1 MTANILSEQITDFSQ
16 ASLNSL
22 KNEIKERMQE
32 IILAGLSEAG
42 FFREATFNGGT
53 ALRIFHGLNRFSEDL
68 DFSLK
73 SPSIT
78 FSFDKYFAPIER
90 KLSIYGINV
99 SIEKKEKSIESS
111 MQTAYVKCNARDL
124 LQKVLNKEPPFPGTS
139 YNEAIKIKLEIDT
152 NPPAFATFEIKMGLF
167 PNAYE
172 ATLYDLP
179 SLFAGKLHA
188 LLCRKWGNK
197 VKGRDFY
204 DYIWYLQ
211 HKIDIN
217 YANLEARLKQ
227 SGDLDENLT
236 LSHNFLIELLIERFK
251 TVDFKNAILDV
262 TPFVSSKESL
272 AMWNSDFFINLTKS
286 FLP

>member
-1 MTANILSEQITDFSQ
+1 MTVNILSEQITDFSQ

-78 FSFDKYFAPIER
+78 FSFDKYFDPIER

-111 MQTAYVKCNARDL
+111 MQTAY
-124 LQKVLNKEPPFPGTS
+124 
-139 YNEAIKIKLEIDT
+139 
-152 NPPAFATFEIKMGLF
+152 
-167 PNAYE
+167 
-172 ATLYDLP
+172 
-179 SLFAGKLHA
+179 
-188 LLCRKWGNK
+188 
-197 VKGRDFY
+197 
-204 DYIWYLQ
+204 
-211 HKIDIN
+211 
-217 YANLEARLKQ
+217 
-227 SGDLDENLT
+227 
-236 LSHNFLIELLIERFK
+236 LSI
-251 TVDFKNAILDV
+251 
-262 TPFVSSKESL
+262 
-272 AMWNSDFFINLTKS
+272 
-286 FLP
+286 

>member
-1 MTANILSEQITDFSQ
+1 MSANIITTEINDFSQ
-16 ASLNSL
+16 ASINSL

-32 IILAGLSEAG
+32 IILAGLSDAG
-42 FFREATFNGGT
+42 FFKEAAFNGGT
-53 ALRIFHGLNRFSEDL
+53 ALRIFHDLDRFSEDL

-73 SPSIT
+73 APVSS
-78 FSFDKYFAPIER
+78 FSLEKYFSAITQ
-90 KLSIYGINV
+90 KLSIYEIMAT
-99 SIEKKEKSIESS
+99 IEIKEKSIESP

-124 LQKVLNKEPPFPGTS
+124 LQKVLNKKPPFPGTA
-139 YNEAIKIKLEIDT
+139 YNEALKIKLEIDT
-152 NPPAFATFEIKMGLF
+152 NPPAFANFEIKMGLF

-188 LLCRKWGNK
+188 ILCRKWGEK

-211 HKIDIN
+211 HKVGIN
-217 YANLEARLKQ
+217 YENLEARLKQ
-227 SGDLDENLT
+227 SGDLDKNLT
-236 LSHNFLIELLIERFK
+236 LTHNLLVELLTEKFK
-251 TVDFKNAILDV
+251 NVDFKSAILDV
-262 TPFVSSKESL
+262 TPFVASKEALSQ
-272 AMWNSDFFINLTKS
+272 WNSDLFIGITKS